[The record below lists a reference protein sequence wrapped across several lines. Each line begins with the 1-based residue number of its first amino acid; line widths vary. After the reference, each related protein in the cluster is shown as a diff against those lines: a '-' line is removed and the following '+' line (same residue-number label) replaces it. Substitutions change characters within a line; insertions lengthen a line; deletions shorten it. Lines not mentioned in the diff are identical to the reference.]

1 MENALETPV
10 AFPSLAEWCAGGG
23 PVAIAVDDAARPT
36 QAAPWLELLLDRL
49 AAQGISP
56 SQVSIVIGGGTHS
69 PPDAVRLEAK
79 LGARVRRDCRIE
91 IHDPHGDLA
100 DTGLPYGDRTLR
112 LNRTFFEAP
121 LKICL
126 GSVLPH
132 PFAGYGGGAK
142 LLVPGL
148 SDVPTTDRTHKFV
161 LLGLRGG
168 TDPNHN
174 RFRTEIEQLVQ
185 PLGPILA
192 IQCVPNLRRE
202 TCAVF
207 VGDLVAAHRAA
218 CGIAAQAYATPL
230 AGEYDGL
237 ILNAYPKD
245 LDLLQ
250 SQGALV
256 ALKTLPRS
264 PLREG
269 GVAVLTTA
277 ASTGVGVHELFG
289 PGGLSQRPPRPLR
302 EFTGRELW
310 VFAPGLQPDDLRWYF
325 HESVRFF
332 DDPETLTAT
341 LLDRLGP
348 RARVGVALGAPLQ
361 QFVEAD

>member
-1 MENALETPV
+1 M
-10 AFPSLAEWCAGGG
+10 
-23 PVAIAVDDAARPT
+23 
-36 QAAPWLELLLDRL
+36 
-49 AAQGISP
+49 
-56 SQVSIVIGGGTHS
+56 
-69 PPDAVRLEAK
+69 
-79 LGARVRRDCRIE
+79 
-91 IHDPHGDLA
+91 
-100 DTGLPYGDRTLR
+100 
-112 LNRTFFEAP
+112 
-121 LKICL
+121 
-126 GSVLPH
+126 
-132 PFAGYGGGAK
+132 
-142 LLVPGL
+142 LVPGL

-161 LLGLRGG
+161 LMGLRGG
-168 TDPNHN
+168 TNPDQN

-192 IQCVPNLRRE
+192 VQCVPNVRRE

-207 VGDLVAAHRAA
+207 VGDLVVAHRAA
-218 CGIAAQAYATPL
+218 CAFAAKAYATPIS
-230 AGEYDGL
+230 GQYDAL

-245 LDLLQ
+245 VDLLQ

-302 EFTGRELW
+302 EFQGRELW
-310 VFAPGLQPDDLRWYF
+310 VFAPALQSDDLRWYF
-325 HESVRFF
+325 HETVRLFQ
-332 DDPETLTAT
+332 DPSQ
-341 LLDRLGP
+341 LLAALSERLGS
-348 RARVGVALGAPLQ
+348 RARCGVALCAPLQ